1 MNASNTRNSPTR
13 LLIRCGSLVLPNLIA
28 RDQCIFVQDG
38 LIEEIASHLDAPAD
52 AQIIDASSNIVMPG
66 FIDTHVHGA
75 MGADTMDATPEAL
88 HTMARFYAQHGVTG
102 FLPTTMTATRE
113 EIDAAVESVARWQT
127 SRVRLRAE
135 ETREV
140 LAAVL
145 GVHIEG
151 PYVNP
156 RQCGA
161 QPPQF
166 MRLADPTEYGKWF
179 DTGAVRLI
187 TLAPEMGEAN
197 LKLIEYALTQ
207 NCAVAVGHT
216 DATYDQTQR
225 AFALG
230 ANQATHTFNAM
241 RPLRQREPGVVGA
254 VLNNSAA
261 FAQLIADNWHVHP
274 ATMNVL
280 YQCKGA
286 DKIAVITDA
295 MEATGLG
302 DGEFKL
308 GAHRVLVRNGK
319 ARLKDG
325 TLAGSLTTMDV
336 CLRNIMAATGCSL
349 IEASRMCSHT
359 PAQSI
364 GMGQR
369 KGLVAQG
376 YDADLV
382 IVDAQLNVTRTI
394 VQGRTPT
401 PPLR

>member
-1 MNASNTRNSPTR
+1 MNAPDTRNAPSS
-13 LLIRCGSLVLPNLIA
+13 LLIRCGSLVMPNRIA
-28 RDQCIFVQDG
+28 HNQCVLVQDG
-38 LIEEIASHLDAPAD
+38 VIAEVAEHVDAPKD
-52 AQIIDASSNIVMPG
+52 AHVVDAGDKLVLPG
-66 FIDTHVHGA
+66 FIDIHVHGA
-75 MGADTMDATPEAL
+75 MGADTMDATSDAL
-88 HTMARFYAQHGVTG
+88 HILARFYARHGVTG
-102 FLPTTMTATRE
+102 FLPTTMTAPRE
-113 EIDAAVESVARWQT
+113 EIDAAVENIAHHQHAPGEAR
-127 SRVRLRAE
+127 
-135 ETREV
+135 
-140 LAAVL
+140 VL

-151 PYVNP
+151 PYINP

-166 MRLADPTEYGKWF
+166 MRPADPAEYGKWF
-179 DTGAVRLI
+179 ETGAVKLI
-187 TLAPEMGEAN
+187 TLAPEMGESN
-197 LKLIEYALTQ
+197 LKLIEYAIHH

-216 DATYDQTQR
+216 DATYEQTQR
-225 AFALG
+225 AFAAG

-241 RPLRQREPGVVGA
+241 RQLRQREPGVVGA
-254 VLNNSAA
+254 VLNNANV

-274 ATMNVL
+274 AAINVL

-308 GAHRVLVRNGK
+308 GAHAVFVRNGK

-325 TLAGSLTTMDV
+325 TLAGSLTSMEV

-349 IEASRMCSHT
+349 VEASRMCSHT

-364 GMGQR
+364 GMGHR
-369 KGLVAQG
+369 TGLIVQG

-382 IVDAQLNVTRTI
+382 ILDQRLNV
-394 VQGRTPT
+394 VQTVVGGFSEEMRP
-401 PPLR
+401 

>member
-1 MNASNTRNSPTR
+1 MNAPNTQNSLAR
-13 LLIRCGSLVLPNLIA
+13 LLIRCGRLVLPNAIA
-28 RDQCIFVQDG
+28 HDQCVFIQEGVIQ
-38 LIEEIASHLDAPAD
+38 EIASHIDAPAD
-52 AQIIDASSNIVMPG
+52 TKIVEARDKIVLPG

-75 MGADTMDATPEAL
+75 MGADTMDATPAAL
-88 HTMARFYAQHGVTG
+88 RTMARFYAQHGVTG
-102 FLPTTMTATRE
+102 FLPTTMTATRA
-113 EIDAAVESVARWQT
+113 EINAAIENVRAFQT
-127 SRVRLRAE
+127 SQVSE
-135 ETREV
+135 PSEV
-140 LAAVL
+140 FSQVL

-166 MRLADPTEYGKWF
+166 MRPADPDEYRQWF
-179 DTGAVRLI
+179 ASGAVRLI

-197 LKLIEYALTQ
+197 LKLIEYAITQ
-207 NCAVAVGHT
+207 ACAVAVGHT

-225 AFALG
+225 AFGLG

-254 VLNNSAA
+254 VLNNSTV

-280 YQCKGA
+280 YKCKGA
-286 DKIAVITDA
+286 DKISVITDA

-308 GAHRVLVRNGK
+308 GAHPVLVRNGRAK
-319 ARLKDG
+319 LKDG
-325 TLAGSLTTMDV
+325 TLAGSLCTMDV
-336 CLRNIMAATGCSL
+336 CLKNVRAATGCSL

-359 PAQSI
+359 PALSI
-364 GMGQR
+364 GLGQR
-369 KGLVAQG
+369 KGLLAPG
-376 YDADLV
+376 YDADLT
-382 IVDAQLNVTRTI
+382 IVDADLNVIQTI
-394 VQGRTPT
+394 VCGFTA
-401 PPLR
+401 

>member
-161 QPPQF
+161 QPPPIYAARRPYRIRQV
-166 MRLADPTEYGKWF
+166 
-179 DTGAVRLI
+179 VR
-187 TLAPEMGEAN
+187 
-197 LKLIEYALTQ
+197 
-207 NCAVAVGHT
+207 HW
-216 DATYDQTQR
+216 R
-225 AFALG
+225 
-230 ANQATHTFNAM
+230 
-241 RPLRQREPGVVGA
+241 
-254 VLNNSAA
+254 SAA
-261 FAQLIADNWHVHP
+261 YHACA
-274 ATMNVL
+274 
-280 YQCKGA
+280 
-286 DKIAVITDA
+286 
-295 MEATGLG
+295 G
-302 DGEFKL
+302 DG
-308 GAHRVLVRNGK
+308 
-319 ARLKDG
+319 
-325 TLAGSLTTMDV
+325 
-336 CLRNIMAATGCSL
+336 
-349 IEASRMCSHT
+349 
-359 PAQSI
+359 
-364 GMGQR
+364 
-369 KGLVAQG
+369 
-376 YDADLV
+376 
-382 IVDAQLNVTRTI
+382 
-394 VQGRTPT
+394 
-401 PPLR
+401 

>member
-1 MNASNTRNSPTR
+1 MNASNTRNHTTHPTR
-13 LLIRCGSLVLPNLIA
+13 LLIRCGSLVLPNLIV
-28 RDQCIFVQDG
+28 RDQCVLVQEG
-38 LIEEIASHLDAPAD
+38 VIEEIASHLDAPAD
-52 AQIIDASSNIVMPG
+52 AQIVDASDGIVMPG

-102 FLPTTMTATRE
+102 FLPTTMTAARE
-113 EIDAAVESVARWQT
+113 EIDAAVENVARYQT
-127 SRVRLRAE
+127 SRVS

-140 LAAVL
+140 FAAAL

-166 MRLADPTEYGKWF
+166 MRPADPAEYSKWF
-179 DTGAVRLI
+179 ATGAVKLI
-187 TLAPEMGEAN
+187 TLAPEIGEAS
-197 LKLIEYALTQ
+197 LKLIEYAINQ
-207 NCAVAVGHT
+207 SCAVAVGHT

-254 VLNNSAA
+254 VLNNKAA

-319 ARLKDG
+319 AKLKDG

-336 CLRNIMAATGCSL
+336 CLRNIIAATGCSL
-349 IEASRMCSHT
+349 VEASRMCSHT

-364 GMGQR
+364 GVGHY
-369 KGLVAQG
+369 KGLVAKG
-376 YDADLV
+376 YGADLV
-382 IVDAQLNVTRTI
+382 ILDLQLNVTRTI
-394 VQGRTPT
+394 V
-401 PPLR
+401 